1 MAQTAP
7 NSTAPF
13 DLGPAT
19 RGALLVAGSLLFA
32 AALYA
37 VMRAALG
44 FAPPTPWV
52 RDAALLLHLGTVI
65 PAVPLGLFIFLS
77 RKGGARHKRL
87 GRIWLTLMGV
97 TAVATLFV
105 RNIEDGGFSWI
116 HIFSVL
122 TLIAVPKAIF
132 SARAG
137 RIAEHKRHLI
147 GLFVGALLIAGG
159 ASFLPGRT
167 MWQWTFADAPAR

>member
-1 MAQTAP
+1 MAQAVSNP
-7 NSTAPF
+7 AAPF
-13 DLGPAT
+13 DLGPAA
-19 RGALLVAGSLLFA
+19 RGALLIAGTLLFA
-32 AALYA
+32 AALFA
-37 VMRAALG
+37 VARAALG

-65 PAVPLGLFIFLS
+65 PAIPLGLYIFLA

-87 GRIWLTLMGV
+87 GKIWLTLMGT

-105 RNIEDGGFSWI
+105 RNSEDGGFSWI

-122 TLIAVPKAIF
+122 TLIAIPKAIL
-132 SARAG
+132 SARTG
-137 RIAEHKRHLI
+137 RIAEHKRHLL

-167 MWQWTFADAPAR
+167 MWQWTFAQAPPR